1 MEITFN
7 IPQGQELRLY
17 TAILTLFGDPEN
29 EPETQQD
36 KYNFVKSEIAKLVIR
51 TVRRHEPRTASRE
64 AEGNVSDIDLT

>member
-1 MEITFN
+1 MELTYN

-51 TVRRHEPRTASRE
+51 TVHRHESRTASRE
-64 AEGNVSDIDLT
+64 AEGNVTDIDLT

>member
-17 TAILTLFGDPEN
+17 TAMLTLFGDPEN

-36 KYNFVKSEIAKLVIR
+36 KYNFV
-51 TVRRHEPRTASRE
+51 
-64 AEGNVSDIDLT
+64 SDIDLT